1 LKMLLHSLPALST
14 MRRCPVERASPGAK
28 QLKEVQN
35 VAGRLRWLG
44 HGALIALTLAVS
56 ACATPP
62 SDPVARAEFD
72 KTNDP
77 LEPMNRKILDFNL
90 FIDRIVIKPVAEG
103 YRYVVPEFGRNRM
116 RNFLD
121 NLNEPVIFIND
132 SLQGEFSRANTTA
145 GRFLFNST
153 FGIGGL
159 WDQASKIGM
168 ERQTG
173 DFGQTLYSWGVPD
186 GPYLM
191 LPILGP
197 SNPRD
202 AIGFGVDSYLDPFRY
217 AFRHY
222 GANNAGLYR
231 WIAFGIDER
240 SRNIESFDEIQRN
253 AIDLY
258 AQLRSLW
265 RQHRASE
272 LRHGEPAPPE
282 DEELY
287 SDPALKKP

>member
-1 LKMLLHSLPALST
+1 
-14 MRRCPVERASPGAK
+14 MRRSLIGCARPEAK
-28 QLKEVQN
+28 GLKEVQK
-35 VAGRLRWLG
+35 VSHRPRWLRL
-44 HGALIALTLAVS
+44 GAVLGMVLAVA

-72 KTNDP
+72 RTNDP

-90 FIDRIVIKPVAEG
+90 FLDRILIKPVAQG
-103 YRYVVPEFGRNRM
+103 YRWIVPEYARNRM

-121 NLNEPVIFIND
+121 NLNEPVIFFND
-132 SLQGEFSRANTTA
+132 ILQGEFTRANTTA

-153 FGIGGL
+153 FGIGGI
-159 WDQASKIGM
+159 WDRASQIGM
-168 ERQTG
+168 EKQSG

-186 GPYLM
+186 GPYLV

-202 AIGFGVDSYLDPFRY
+202 AIGIAVDSYMDPF
-217 AFRHY
+217 FWGVTVHFHGT
-222 GANNAGLYR
+222 GATNSGLYR
-231 WIAFGIDER
+231 WIATGIDER
-240 SRNIESFDEIQRN
+240 SRNIEAFDEIQKN

-272 LRHGEPAPPE
+272 LRHGEPAPP
-282 DEELY
+282 DDQDLY
-287 SDPALKKP
+287 TDPALKKP

>member
-1 LKMLLHSLPALST
+1 
-14 MRRCPVERASPGAK
+14 MRRSVIERAKPRAK
-28 QLKEVQN
+28 RFEEVQN
-35 VAGRLRWLG
+35 VSRKARWLRLA
-44 HGALIALTLAVS
+44 ALAGVVLAVS
-56 ACATPP
+56 AWATPP
-62 SDPVARAEFD
+62 SEPVARAEFD
-72 KTNDP
+72 RTNDP

-90 FIDRIVIKPVAEG
+90 FLDRILIKPVAQG
-103 YRYVVPEFGRNRM
+103 YRWAVPEFGRNRM

-121 NLNEPVIFIND
+121 NLGEPVIFIND

-159 WDQASKIGM
+159 WDQASRIGM

-173 DFGQTLYSWGVPD
+173 DFGQTLYAWGVPD

-202 AIGFGVDSYLDPFRY
+202 AVGIGVDSYLDPFRY
-217 AFRHY
+217 LARHY

-240 SRNIESFDEIQRN
+240 SRNIESFDEIQKN

-265 RQHRASE
+265 RQHRAAE

-287 SDPALKKP
+287 QDPALKKP

>member
-1 LKMLLHSLPALST
+1 M
-14 MRRCPVERASPGAK
+14 
-28 QLKEVQN
+28 
-35 VAGRLRWLG
+35 
-44 HGALIALTLAVS
+44 GALIGLVLAVS
-56 ACATPP
+56 ACATAP
-62 SDPVARAEFD
+62 SDPVGKAEFD

-90 FIDRIVIKPVAEG
+90 FMDRILMKPVAQG
-103 YRYVVPEFGRNRM
+103 YRWVVPEFGRNRM

-121 NLNEPVIFIND
+121 NLGEPVIFIND
-132 SLQGEFSRANTTA
+132 TLQGELTRANTTA
-145 GRFLFNST
+145 GRFLFNTT

-168 ERQTG
+168 EKQTG

-186 GPYLM
+186 GPYLV

-202 AIGFGVDSYLDPFRY
+202 AVGIAVDSYLDPFNY
-217 AFRHY
+217 VA
-222 GANNAGLYR
+222 ANNGSRNSGLYR
-231 WIAFGIDER
+231 WIATGVDER
-240 SRNIESFDEIQRN
+240 SRNIESFDEIQKN

-265 RQHRASE
+265 RQHRAAE

-282 DEELY
+282 DEDLY
-287 SDPALKKP
+287 TDPALKKQ

>member
-1 LKMLLHSLPALST
+1 MLLHPLTALST
-14 MRRCPVERASPGAK
+14 MRRSLIERAKPRAK
-28 QLKEVQN
+28 RFEEVQN
-35 VAGRLRWLG
+35 VSRKARWLRLA
-44 HGALIALTLAVS
+44 ALAGVVLAVS
-56 ACATPP
+56 ACAPPP
-62 SDPVARAEFD
+62 SEPVARAEFD
-72 KTNDP
+72 RTNDP

-90 FIDRIVIKPVAEG
+90 FLDRILIKPVAQG
-103 YRYVVPEFGRNRM
+103 YRWAVPEFGRNRM

-121 NLNEPVIFIND
+121 NLGEPVIFIND

-159 WDQASKIGM
+159 WDQASRIGM

-173 DFGQTLYSWGVPD
+173 DFGQTLYAWGVPD

-202 AIGFGVDSYLDPFRY
+202 AVGIGVDSYLDPFRY
-217 AFRHY
+217 LARHY

-240 SRNIESFDEIQRN
+240 SRNIESFDEIQKN

-265 RQHRASE
+265 RQHRAAE

-287 SDPALKKP
+287 QDPALKKP

>member
-1 LKMLLHSLPALST
+1 MLLHPLSALST
-14 MRRCPVERASPGAK
+14 MRRSLIEREKSRANRFE
-28 QLKEVQN
+28 EVQN
-35 VAGRLRWLG
+35 VSRKARWLRLS
-44 HGALIALTLAVS
+44 ALAGIALAVS

-90 FIDRIVIKPVAEG
+90 FLDRILIKPAAQG
-103 YRYVVPEFGRNRM
+103 YRWAVPEFGRNRM

-121 NLNEPVIFIND
+121 NLGEPVIFIND

-168 ERQTG
+168 EKQTG

-186 GPYLM
+186 GPYLV

-202 AIGFGVDSYLDPFRY
+202 AIGIGVDSYMDPF
-217 AFRHY
+217 FWGLTVHY
-222 GANNAGLYR
+222 GATNSGFYR
-231 WIAFGIDER
+231 WVATGIDER
-240 SRNIESFDEIQRN
+240 SRNIENFDEIQKN

-265 RQHRASE
+265 RQHRAAE

-287 SDPALKKP
+287 QDPALKKP

>member
-1 LKMLLHSLPALST
+1 MLLHPLSALST
-14 MRRCPVERASPGAK
+14 MRRSLIERAKPRAK
-28 QLKEVQN
+28 RFEEVQN
-35 VAGRLRWLG
+35 VSRKARWLRL
-44 HGALIALTLAVS
+44 GALAGMVLAVS

-90 FIDRIVIKPVAEG
+90 FLDRILIKPVAQG
-103 YRYVVPEFGRNRM
+103 YRWAVPGFGRNRM

-121 NLNEPVIFIND
+121 NLGEPVIFIND

-159 WDQASKIGM
+159 WDQASRIGM
-168 ERQTG
+168 EKQTG

-186 GPYLM
+186 GPYLV

-202 AIGFGVDSYLDPFRY
+202 AVGIGVDSYMDPF
-217 AFRHY
+217 FWGLTVHF
-222 GANNAGLYR
+222 GATNSGLYR
-231 WIAFGIDER
+231 WIATGIDER
-240 SRNIESFDEIQRN
+240 SRNIESFDEIQKN

-265 RQHRASE
+265 RQHRAAE

-287 SDPALKKP
+287 QDPALKKP

>member
-1 LKMLLHSLPALST
+1 MLLHSFSALST
-14 MRRCPVERASPGAK
+14 MRRSLTERAKTGAK
-28 QLKEVQN
+28 RFDEVQN
-35 VAGRLRWLG
+35 VSRKPRWFRL
-44 HGALIALTLAVS
+44 GALAGMVLALS

-90 FIDRIVIKPVAEG
+90 FLDRILIKPVAEG
-103 YRYVVPEFGRNRM
+103 YRWAVPEFGRNRL

-132 SLQGEFSRANTTA
+132 SLQGELSRANTTA

-153 FGIGGL
+153 FGVGGL
-159 WDQASKIGM
+159 WDQASRIGM
-168 ERQTG
+168 EKQTG

-186 GPYLM
+186 GPYLV

-202 AIGFGVDSYLDPFRY
+202 AVGIVVDSYMDPF
-217 AFRHY
+217 FWGLTVHY
-222 GANNAGLYR
+222 GATNSGLYR
-231 WIAFGIDER
+231 WIVTGIDER
-240 SRNIESFDEIQRN
+240 SRNIESFDEIQKN

-258 AQLRSLW
+258 AQVRSLW
-265 RQHRASE
+265 RQHRAAE

-287 SDPALKKP
+287 QDPALKKP

>member
-1 LKMLLHSLPALST
+1 
-14 MRRCPVERASPGAK
+14 MRRPLDRRARPEAK
-28 QLKEVQN
+28 RVGEVRK
-35 VAGRLRWLG
+35 VSHRPRRLRLG
-44 HGALIALTLAVS
+44 MVLGLVLAVS

-62 SDPVARAEFD
+62 TDPVARAEFD

-90 FIDRIVIKPVAEG
+90 FLDRILIKPVAEG
-103 YRYVVPEFGRNRM
+103 YRWVVPEYARNRM

-132 SLQGEFSRANTTA
+132 TLQGEFTRANTTA

-159 WDQASKIGM
+159 WDRASQIGM
-168 ERQTG
+168 EKQSG

-186 GPYLM
+186 GPYLV
-191 LPILGP
+191 LPLLGP

-202 AIGFGVDSYLDPFRY
+202 AVGLAVDSYMDPFY
-217 AFRHY
+217 WGLTVHY
-222 GANNAGLYR
+222 GATNSGLYR
-231 WIAFGIDER
+231 WIATGIDER
-240 SRNIESFDEIQRN
+240 SRNIETFDEIQKN

-282 DEELY
+282 DQDLY
-287 SDPALKKP
+287 TDPALKKP

>member
-1 LKMLLHSLPALST
+1 M
-14 MRRCPVERASPGAK
+14 
-28 QLKEVQN
+28 
-35 VAGRLRWLG
+35 
-44 HGALIALTLAVS
+44 S

-90 FIDRIVIKPVAEG
+90 FLDRILIKPAAQG
-103 YRYVVPEFGRNRM
+103 YRWAVPEFGRNRM

-121 NLNEPVIFIND
+121 NLGEPVIFIND

-168 ERQTG
+168 EKQTG

-186 GPYLM
+186 GPYLV

-202 AIGFGVDSYLDPFRY
+202 AIGIGVDSYMDPF
-217 AFRHY
+217 FWGLTVHY
-222 GANNAGLYR
+222 GATNSGFYR
-231 WIAFGIDER
+231 WVATGIDER
-240 SRNIESFDEIQRN
+240 SRNIENFDEIQKN

-265 RQHRASE
+265 RQHRAAE

-287 SDPALKKP
+287 QDPALKKP

>member
-1 LKMLLHSLPALST
+1 MLLHSRAALST
-14 MRRCPVERASPGAK
+14 MRRSLVERGKPGAER
-28 QLKEVQN
+28 LGEVQN
-35 VAGRLRWLG
+35 VSRRPRWFRLAAVSGWV
-44 HGALIALTLAVS
+44 LAVS

-62 SDPVARAEFD
+62 TDPVARAEFD
-72 KTNDP
+72 RTNDP
-77 LEPMNRKILDFNL
+77 LEPMNREILDFNL
-90 FIDRIVIKPVAEG
+90 FLDRILIKPVAQG
-103 YRYVVPEFGRNRM
+103 YRWIVPEYGRNRL

-121 NLNEPVIFIND
+121 NLGEPVIFIND
-132 SLQGEFSRANTTA
+132 TLQGELSRANTTA

-168 ERQTG
+168 EKQSG

-186 GPYLM
+186 GPYLV

-202 AIGFGVDSYLDPFRY
+202 AIGVGVDSYIDPFY
-217 AFRHY
+217 WITRHY
-222 GANNAGLYR
+222 HHSEVGLYR
-231 WIAFGIDER
+231 WIATGIDER
-240 SRNIESFDEIQRN
+240 SRNIESFDEIQRT

-265 RQHRASE
+265 RQHRAAE
-272 LRHGEPAPPE
+272 LRHGEPAHPE
-282 DEELY
+282 DQELY
-287 SDPALKKP
+287 TDPALKKP